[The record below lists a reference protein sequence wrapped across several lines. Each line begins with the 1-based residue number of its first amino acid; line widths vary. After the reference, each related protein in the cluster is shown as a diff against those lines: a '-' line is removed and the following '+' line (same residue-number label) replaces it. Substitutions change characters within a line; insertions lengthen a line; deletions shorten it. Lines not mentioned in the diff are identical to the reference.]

1 MTTPSDDRKSI
12 IPDKMLPITEVAFN
26 DWANDIQGQ
35 IDRMRRVITG
45 FSAQLNDVQEAVKA
59 MTNPADDMRDY
70 VDQVADEQLA
80 KHLEKESDTDDNA

>member
-12 IPDKMLPITEVAFN
+12 IPDKVLPITEAAFN

-45 FSAQLNDVQEAVKA
+45 FTAQLNDVQEAVKA

-80 KHLEKESDTDDNA
+80 KHLEKESDNDD

>member
-12 IPDKMLPITEVAFN
+12 IPDKVLPITVAAFN

-45 FSAQLNDVQEAVKA
+45 FTAQLNDVQEAVKA

-80 KHLEKESDTDDNA
+80 KHLEKESDNDD

>member
-12 IPDKMLPITEVAFN
+12 IPDKVLPITEAAFN

-45 FSAQLNDVQEAVKA
+45 FTAQLNDVQEAVKA

-80 KHLEKESDTDDNA
+80 KHFEKESDNDD